1 VNAHVV
7 RKKDN
12 ITEFFHINIY
22 GTRRTALCEWK
33 HWQIQRANTYL
44 LECFIVQL
52 LIRVLGICAIYY
64 ISRLYSYFL
73 SISTLRCY
81 DM

>member
-22 GTRRTALCEWK
+22 GTRRTVLCEWK
-33 HWQIQRANTYL
+33 DWQIQRANTYL
-44 LECFIVQL
+44 LECFMF
-52 LIRVLGICAIYY
+52 IY
-64 ISRLYSYFL
+64 
-73 SISTLRCY
+73 
-81 DM
+81 